1 MTHEL
6 VIECNNYSGI
16 ASRDRCN
23 LIEEYIRQNM
33 KNLCRIKSVKMT
45 EIEVLPNLIQ
55 PTLVIR
61 YDNGDHGAL
70 VETLDK
76 ILLEIGIT
84 AIKAVVNEIV
94 TRAVEGALTGGGTG
108 LVAGAS
114 SKNAKAALGAT
125 LVGALLGGIIGNSI
139 ENRILELVS
148 TKEHGRWNHQPYL
161 QKRRS

>member
-6 VIECNNYSGI
+6 VMECNNYSGI

-23 LIEEYIRQNM
+23 LLEAYIRQNM
-33 KNLCRIKSVKMT
+33 KNLCRIKNVKMT

-61 YDNGDHGAL
+61 YDNGDHSAV

-94 TRAVEGALTGGGTG
+94 TKAIGGALTGGGAG

-114 SKNAKAALGAT
+114 SKNAKAAIAATILGA
-125 LVGALLGGIIGNSI
+125 LIGGAIGNSF
-139 ENRILELVS
+139 ENRVLELVS

-161 QKRRS
+161 QRRKV